1 MSGEAFDPELID
13 WSLTTWEGSR
23 AEQLRRWRKMS
34 FDEILAAQEAMAELV
49 KRESEGEA
57 RWAKNDARTAESP
70 GRAGKEPP
78 GDAEPG

>member
-49 KRESEGEA
+49 KRDAKRGAREA
-57 RWAKNDARTAESP
+57 ENEARTAESR
-70 GRAGKEPP
+70 GRAGQEPP